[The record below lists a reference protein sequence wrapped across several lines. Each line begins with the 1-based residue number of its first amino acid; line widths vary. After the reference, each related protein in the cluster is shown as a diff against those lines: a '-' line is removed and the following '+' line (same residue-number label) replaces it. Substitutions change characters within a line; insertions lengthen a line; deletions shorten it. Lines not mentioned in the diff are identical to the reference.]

1 MTAWYE
7 QSFGEDYLLVYKHRS
22 QREASEQVEAI
33 LPLLQVKPGSRILDL
48 CCGTGRHAVELAA
61 KGYEVTGLDLSDV
74 LLSYARRHSRCLPVT
89 YVKGD
94 MRALPFPDES
104 FDAVLNWFTSFGYF
118 AEDRENEKVLSEI
131 ARVLAPGGKFFI
143 DFLNRAYTVKHLIP
157 VSEREEGDIRIR
169 EERFVDGDYVKK
181 KITVAEG
188 STNRTYFERVKMY
201 SKDELQAMIERSG
214 LKVDRILGGYD
225 KMDYTEEAPRMLF
238 LGRKDRRVT
247 KGGSQWKD

>member
-7 QSFGEDYLLVYKHRS
+7 HSFGEDYLLVYKHRS
-22 QREASEQVEAI
+22 QQEASEQVEAI

-74 LLSYARRHSRCLPVT
+74 LLSYARRHSRDLPVT

-104 FDAVLNWFTSFGYF
+104 FDAVLNLFTSFGYF
-118 AEDRENEKVLSEI
+118 VEDNENEKVLSEI
-131 ARVLAPGGKFFI
+131 ARVLSPGGKFFI

-157 VSEREEGDIRIR
+157 VSEREEGDIHIR

-181 KITVAEG
+181 KITITEG
-188 STNRTYFERVKMY
+188 NSQRTYDERVKMY
-201 SKDELQAMIERSG
+201 TKDELQAMIERSG
-214 LKVDRILGGYD
+214 LKVDRILGSYD
-225 KMDYTEEAPRMLF
+225 GMDYSEDAPRMLF
-238 LGRKDRRVT
+238 LGKRVDRQT
-247 KGGSQWKD
+247 NGGLWWKD